1 MLYFAPWKIGLI
13 LAVSLIGIWLA
24 APNFAPVPG
33 QTVNLGLDLQG
44 GSHLVFEVDLEGVQE
59 ERLSGLS
66 QEANVLLRQ
75 QPAIPTAANAVIGDE
90 VVLRIARADDF
101 EEAFTRLQGLSRPIG
116 DSATGLTGGLAPRNV
131 EFERDDAERTI
142 RIQLTEAA
150 LVDIRDRTL
159 AQSIEVIRRRIDGAG
174 TTEPT
179 IARQGDERI
188 LVQVPGES
196 NPQRIIEIV
205 GTTARMTFHLV
216 REDVAVGAD
225 GQGRTPPGVMIVPQ
239 DNLSEPFI
247 AIERRAMVSG
257 ENLTYAGS
265 TFQEGQ
271 PVVEFRFDTTGAAA
285 FGRVTAQNVGR
296 RFAVV
301 LDDIVISSPVILGP
315 ILGGSGVIQGNFT
328 FESAYDLAVLLQAGA
343 LPADLTV
350 VEQRSVGPGLGQD
363 SINKGRIAVVIGFIG
378 VIVFMLAAYSVFGV
392 FSNIALMLNV
402 TLILGALSGLQA
414 TLTLPGIAGIILTIG
429 MAVDANV
436 LIYERIREESRN
448 GRTPANAIE
457 RGYSEALS
465 AILDANITTLIAAG
479 VLYMLGAGPVRG
491 FAVTLGIGIL
501 TSVFTAFV
509 FSRLLIAMW
518 VKGLKPKKLPI

>member
-1 MLYFAPWKIGLI
+1 MLYFANWKIGLI
-13 LAVSLIGIWLA
+13 LAVSLLGIWFA
-24 APNFAPVPG
+24 APNFSPVPG

-44 GSHLVFEVDLEGVQE
+44 GSHLVFEVDLPGVAA
-59 ERLSGLS
+59 ERLTGLS
-66 QEANVLLRQ
+66 SEANVLLRQ
-75 QPAIPTAANAVIGDE
+75 QPAIPTAANAVIGEE
-90 VVLRIARADDF
+90 VVIRVARADDM
-101 EEAFTRLQGLSRPIG
+101 EEAYTRLQSLSRPVG
-116 DSATGLTGGLAPRNV
+116 DGSLSLTGGLAPRSAAFV
-131 EFERDDAERTI
+131 RDDEERTI
-142 RIQLTEAA
+142 RIALTDAA
-150 LVDIRDRTL
+150 LIDIRDRTI
-159 AQSIEVIRRRIDGAG
+159 AQSIEVIRRRVDATG

-196 NPQRIIEIV
+196 DPSRIIELV

-216 REDVAVGAD
+216 RADVAVGAD
-225 GQGRTPPGVMIVPQ
+225 GQGRAPPGVRIIQQ
-239 DNLSEPFI
+239 DDLSEPYI
-247 AIERRAMVSG
+247 AVERRAMVSG

-285 FGRVTAQNVGR
+285 FGRVTSQNVGR

-301 LDDIVISSPVILGP
+301 LDDVVISSPVILSP

-343 LPADLTV
+343 LPAELTV

-363 SINKGRIAVVIGFIG
+363 SINKGTIAVIIGFIG
-378 VIVFMLAAYSVFGV
+378 VIIFMLAAYSMFGI
-392 FSNIALMLNV
+392 FSNIALLLNV

-457 RGYSEALS
+457 KGYSEALS

-491 FAVTLGIGIL
+491 FAVTLGIGII

-509 FSRLLIAMW
+509 VSRLLVAMW

>member
-1 MLYFAPWKIGLI
+1 MLYFANWKIGLI
-13 LAVSLIGIWLA
+13 AAVSLLGIWFAL
-24 APNFAPVPG
+24 PNFLAVPG

-44 GSHLVFEVDLEGVQE
+44 GSHLVFEVDLPGVRS
-59 ERLSGLS
+59 ERLDGLS
-66 QEANVLLRQ
+66 QEANVLFRQ
-75 QPAIPTAANAVIGDE
+75 QPTIPTAANAVIGEE
-90 VVLRIARADDF
+90 VVIRVARAEDLD
-101 EEAFTRLQGLSRPIG
+101 EAYNRLQSLSRPIG
-116 DSATGLTGGLAPRNV
+116 DGSMGLTGVAARTV
-131 EFERDDAERTI
+131 AFSRDDAERTI
-142 RIQLTEAA
+142 RLSLTDAA
-150 LVDIRDRTL
+150 LVDIRDRTI
-159 AQSIEVIRRRIDGAG
+159 AQSIEVIRRRVDASG

-188 LVQVPGES
+188 LVQVPGEN
-196 NPQRIIEIV
+196 NPQRIIELV

-216 REDVAVGAD
+216 RADVPVGAD
-225 GQGRTPPGVMIVPQ
+225 GQGRTPPGVMIIQQ
-239 DNLSEPFI
+239 DDLSEPYI
-247 AIERRAMVSG
+247 AVERRAMVSG

-265 TFQEGQ
+265 TFQEGR

-301 LDDIVISSPVILGP
+301 LDDVAISSPVILGP

-343 LPADLTV
+343 LPAELTV

-363 SINKGRIAVVIGFIG
+363 SIDSGTIAVVIGFIG
-378 VIVFMLAAYSVFGV
+378 VIVFMLIAYSLFGV
-392 FSNIALMLNV
+392 FSNLALLLNV

-448 GRTPANAIE
+448 GRSPANAIE
-457 RGYSEALS
+457 KGYSEALS

-491 FAVTLGIGIL
+491 FAVTLGIGII

>member
-1 MLYFAPWKIGLI
+1 MLYFANWKIGLI
-13 LAVSLIGIWLA
+13 AAVSLLGIWFAL
-24 APNFAPVPG
+24 PNFSPVPG

-44 GSHLVFEVDLEGVQE
+44 GSHLVFEVDLPGVRS
-59 ERLSGLS
+59 ERLDGLS
-66 QEANVLLRQ
+66 QEANVLFRQ
-75 QPAIPTAANAVIGDE
+75 QPTIPTAANAVIGEE
-90 VVLRIARADDF
+90 VVIRVARAEDMD
-101 EEAFTRLQGLSRPIG
+101 EAYNRLQSLSRPIG
-116 DSATGLTGGLAPRNV
+116 DGSMGLTGAASRTV
-131 EFERDDAERTI
+131 AFSRDNAERTI
-142 RIQLTEAA
+142 RMSLTDAA
-150 LVDIRDRTL
+150 LVDIRDRTI
-159 AQSIEVIRRRIDGAG
+159 AQSIEVIRRRIDASG

-196 NPQRIIEIV
+196 NPQRIIELV

-216 REDVAVGAD
+216 RADVPVGAD
-225 GQGRTPPGVMIVPQ
+225 GQGRTPPGVMILQQ
-239 DNLSEPFI
+239 DNLSEPYI
-247 AIERRAMVSG
+247 AVERRAMVSG

-265 TFQEGQ
+265 TFQEGR

-301 LDDIVISSPVILGP
+301 LDDVVISSPVILGP

-343 LPADLTV
+343 LPAELTV

-363 SINKGRIAVVIGFIG
+363 SIDSGTIAVVIGFIG
-378 VIVFMLAAYSVFGV
+378 VMVFMLIAYSLFGV
-392 FSNIALMLNV
+392 FSNLALLLNV

-448 GRTPANAIE
+448 GRSPANAIE
-457 RGYSEALS
+457 KGYSEALS

-491 FAVTLGIGIL
+491 FAVTLGIGII

>member
-1 MLYFAPWKIGLI
+1 MLYFANWKIALI
-13 LAVSLIGIWLA
+13 LAVALLGIWFA
-24 APNFAPVPG
+24 APNFSGVPG

-44 GSHLVFEVDLEGVQE
+44 GSHLVFEVDLPGVQQ
-59 ERLSGLS
+59 ERLDGMS

-75 QPAIPTAANAVIGDE
+75 QPAIPTAANGVVDDE
-90 VVLRIARADDF
+90 VVIRVARAEDMDD
-101 EEAFTRLQGLSRPIG
+101 AYARLQELSRPVG
-116 DSATGLTGGLAPRNV
+116 DGGMSLTGGLAARSAS
-131 EFERDDAERTI
+131 FTRDDEERTI

-150 LVDIRDRTL
+150 LIDIRDRTI
-159 AQSIEVIRRRIDGAG
+159 AQSIEVIRRRIDETG

-196 NPQRIIEIV
+196 DPQRIIEIV

-216 REDVAVGAD
+216 RTDVQVGAN
-225 GQGRTPPGVMIVPQ
+225 GEGRTPPGVRIIPQ
-239 DNLSEPFI
+239 DNPSEPYI

-265 TFQEGQ
+265 TFQDGQ

-285 FGRVTAQNVGR
+285 FGRVTSQNVGR

-301 LDDIVISSPVILGP
+301 LDDVAISSPVILGP
-315 ILGGSGVIQGNFT
+315 ILGGSGIIQGNFT

-343 LPADLTV
+343 LPAELTV
-350 VEQRSVGPGLGQD
+350 VEQRTVGPGLGQD
-363 SINKGRIAVVIGFIG
+363 SINKGTIAVVIGFLA
-378 VIVFMLAAYSVFGV
+378 VIVFMLAAYSLFGV
-392 FSNIALMLNV
+392 FSNVALMLNV

>member
-1 MLYFAPWKIGLI
+1 MLYFAHWKIALI
-13 LAVSLIGIWLA
+13 LAVSLLGIWFA
-24 APNFAPVPG
+24 APNFSPLPG

-44 GSHLVFEVDLEGVQE
+44 GSHLVFEVDLPGVRA
-59 ERLSGLS
+59 ERLDGLS
-66 QEANVLLRQ
+66 QEATVLFRQ
-75 QPAIPTAANAVIGDE
+75 QPTIPTAANAVIGDE
-90 VVLRIARADDF
+90 VVIRVARAEDMD
-101 EEAFTRLQGLSRPIG
+101 EAFSRLQSLSRPVG
-116 DSATGLTGGLAPRNV
+116 DGSMGLTGVAARTV
-131 EFERDDAERTI
+131 DFDRDNAERTI
-142 RIQLTEAA
+142 RMSLTDAA
-150 LVDIRDRTL
+150 MIDIRDRTI
-159 AQSIEVIRRRIDGAG
+159 AQSIEVIRRRIDASG

-196 NPQRIIEIV
+196 NPQRIIELV

-216 REDVAVGAD
+216 RADVAVGAD
-225 GQGRTPPGVMIVPQ
+225 GQGRTPPGVMILQQ
-239 DNLSEPFI
+239 DDLSEPYI
-247 AIERRAMVSG
+247 AVERRAMVSG

-265 TFQEGQ
+265 TFQDGQ

-285 FGRVTAQNVGR
+285 FGRVTSQNVGR

-343 LPADLTV
+343 LPAELTV

-363 SINKGRIAVVIGFIG
+363 SINKGTIAVVIGFIA
-378 VIVFMLAAYSVFGV
+378 VMVFMLAAYSVFGV
-392 FSNIALMLNV
+392 FSNLALMLNV
-402 TLILGALSGLQA
+402 MLILGALSGLQA

-436 LIYERIREESRN
+436 LIYERIREEAKN
-448 GRTPANAIE
+448 GRSPANAIE
-457 RGYSEALS
+457 KGYSEALS

-491 FAVTLGIGIL
+491 FAVTLGIGII

-509 FSRLLIAMW
+509 FSRLLVAMW

>member
-1 MLYFAPWKIGLI
+1 MLYFANWKIALV
-13 LAVSLIGIWLA
+13 LVVAALGIWFA
-24 APNFAPVPG
+24 APNFSPVPG

-44 GSHLVFEVDLEGVQE
+44 GSHLVFEVDLPGVTAD
-59 ERLSGLS
+59 RLDGLS
-66 QEANVLLRQ
+66 SEANNVLRQ
-75 QPAIPTAANAVIGDE
+75 QPVIPTAANAVIGE
-90 VVLRIARADDF
+90 QVVIRIARAEDMED
-101 EEAFTRLQGLSRPIG
+101 AYTRLQELSRPVG
-116 DSATGLTGGLAPRNV
+116 DGTLTGVQSRSV
-131 EFERDDAERTI
+131 SFSRDDAERTI
-142 RIQLTEAA
+142 RMELTDAA
-150 LVDIRDRTL
+150 LVDIRDRTI
-159 AQSIEVIRRRIDGAG
+159 AQSIEVIRRRIDETG

-179 IARQGDERI
+179 IARQGDARI

-196 NPQRIIEIV
+196 DPQRIIELV
-205 GTTARMTFHLV
+205 GTTAVMTFHLV
-216 REDVAVGAD
+216 REDVPVGAD
-225 GQGRTPPGVMIVPQ
+225 GEARTPPGVRIVPQ
-239 DNLSEPFI
+239 DTAGEPFI

-265 TFQEGQ
+265 TFQEGR

-285 FGRVTAQNVGR
+285 FGRVTAQNVNR
-296 RFAVV
+296 RFAIL
-301 LDDIVISSPVILGP
+301 LDDVAISSPVIRGP
-315 ILGGSGVIQGNFT
+315 ILGGSGVIEGNFT
-328 FESAYDLAVLLQAGA
+328 FETANDLAVLLQAGA
-343 LPADLTV
+343 LPAELTV

-363 SINKGRIAVVIGFIG
+363 SINKGRIAIIIGFIG
-378 VIVFMLAAYSVFGV
+378 VILFMLAAYSVFGI
-392 FSNIALMLNV
+392 FSNLALLLNV

-436 LIYERIREESRN
+436 LIYERIREETKM
-448 GRTPANAIE
+448 GRTPANAVE
-457 RGYSEALS
+457 KGYSEALS

>member
-1 MLYFAPWKIGLI
+1 MLYFSNWKIGLI
-13 LAVSLIGIWLA
+13 AAVSLLGIWFAL
-24 APNFAPVPG
+24 PNFTGVPG

-44 GSHLVFEVDLEGVQE
+44 GSHLVFEVDLPGVKA
-59 ERLSGLS
+59 ERLDGLS
-66 QEANVLLRQ
+66 QEATVLFRQ
-75 QPAIPTAANAVIGDE
+75 QPTIPTAANAVIGEE
-90 VVLRIARADDF
+90 VVIRVARAEDM
-101 EEAFTRLQGLSRPIG
+101 EEAYNRLQSLSRPIG
-116 DSATGLTGGLAPRNV
+116 DGASLTGITARTV
-131 EFERDDAERTI
+131 SFSRDDEERTI
-142 RIQLTEAA
+142 RLSLTDAA
-150 LVDIRDRTL
+150 LIDIRDRTI
-159 AQSIEVIRRRIDGAG
+159 AQSIEVIRRRIDASG

-196 NPQRIIEIV
+196 NPQRIIELV
-205 GTTARMTFHLV
+205 GTTARMTFQLV
-216 REDVAVGAD
+216 RADVAVGAD
-225 GQGRTPPGVMIVPQ
+225 GQARTPPGVEIIQQ
-239 DNLSEPFI
+239 DDLSEPFI
-247 AIERRAMVSG
+247 AVERRVMVSG

-265 TFQEGQ
+265 TFQEGR

-301 LDDIVISSPVILGP
+301 LDDVAISSPVILGP

-343 LPADLTV
+343 LPAELTV

-363 SINKGRIAVVIGFIG
+363 SIDSGTIAVVIGFIG
-378 VIVFMLAAYSVFGV
+378 VIVFMLAAYSMFGV
-392 FSNIALMLNV
+392 FSNLALLLNV

-457 RGYSEALS
+457 KGYSEALS

-491 FAVTLGIGIL
+491 FAVTLGIGII

-509 FSRLLIAMW
+509 FSRLLVAMW

>member
-1 MLYFAPWKIGLI
+1 MLYFAPWKIALI
-13 LAVSLIGIWLA
+13 LAVSLLGIWYA
-24 APNFAPVPG
+24 APNFSPVPG

-44 GSHLVFEVDLEGVQE
+44 GSHLVFEVDLEGVRE

-66 QEANVLLRQ
+66 QEANVLFRQ
-75 QPAIPTAANAVIGDE
+75 QPNIPVAANAVIGNE
-90 VVLRIARADDF
+90 VVIRVARDDDMD
-101 EEAFTRLQGLSRPIG
+101 EAYSRLQTLSRPIG
-116 DSATGLTGGLAPRNV
+116 DSTGALTGGLAARNV
-131 EFERDDAERTI
+131 SFSREDDERTI
-142 RIQLTEAA
+142 RIRLTDAA
-150 LVDIRDRTL
+150 LIDIRDRTL
-159 AQSIEVIRRRIDGAG
+159 DQSIEVIRRRIDGSG

-225 GQGRTPPGVMIVPQ
+225 GQGRTPPGVMILPQ

-247 AIERRAMVSG
+247 AVERRSMVSG

-265 TFQEGQ
+265 SFQDGR
-271 PVVEFRFDTTGAAA
+271 PVVEFRFDTTGATA

-301 LDDIVISSPVILGP
+301 LDDVVISSPEILGP
-315 ILGGSGVIQGNFT
+315 ILGGSGIIQGNFT

-363 SINKGRIAVVIGFIG
+363 SIDKGTIAVVIGFIG
-378 VIVFMLAAYSVFGV
+378 VIVFMLAAYSLFGV
-392 FSNIALMLNV
+392 FSNLALMLNV